1 MPAGAGSDDRE
12 RIYRYGGR
20 HSGSAGLPENRQ
32 VPRFRDAKLLNGL
45 ASGLA
50 NGLLFPAAMTRA
62 LIVDDEPS
70 MRFAVHEALEAH
82 GIAVISVDRAAE
94 AFAHLDDVD
103 VVVSDYMMPDLDGMQ
118 LLERIAATHPSLP
131 VVLVTAHGSERL
143 AVRALQRGAYDYLS
157 KPFDNDELCHVV
169 DRAAET
175 YRLRQSERERALEAS
190 SGVRIIGRSPALVRL
205 LDTAARVAAKD
216 VTVLVRGETG
226 TGKELAASALH
237 ALSGRTGP
245 FVPVNC
251 GAMPASLAASE
262 LFGYRKGAF
271 SGAVDDRPG
280 LVRTADKGTLFL
292 DEVGD
297 LPPDVQASL
306 LRVLQEGEVL
316 PLGAAKAVAADVRVV
331 AATHR
336 DLEAMVAS
344 GEFRQD
350 LFSRLSGFTLRL
362 PPLRARREDLG
373 LMLAAIGK
381 RKLGREVAL
390 RSSSARRLFA
400 APFTRNVRELEQ
412 AMVVAS
418 TLSADEPLDLTL
430 AGGTDAATEQAGDAD
445 LKARLEAALKA
456 HDGNISKVAKEMGK
470 ARMQIHRW
478 MKRFGLEPSAKEKD

>member
-1 MPAGAGSDDRE
+1 MRYERRVAKETQTGTYDSTATSAETLQPFVFVVLQANKLGARAVRINLRGVERLSIGRGDKRGVQLNDNRVKLSLDDE
-12 RIYRYGGR
+12 RI
-20 HSGSAGLPENRQ
+20 SGDHCELISHAQGVELS
-32 VPRFRDAKLLNGL
+32 DLGSKNGSRVDGQNVTSIWL
-45 ASGLA
+45 DDG
-50 NGLLFPAAMTRA
+50 A
-62 LIVDDEPS
+62 LIELGRTFLIFKKLKAPNDIGRVLEVEP
-70 MRFAVHEALEAH
+70 F
-82 GIAVISVDRAAE
+82 AAE
-94 AFAHLDDVD
+94 AGLATLNPGLERHLDDFR
-103 VVVSDYMMPDLDGMQ
+103 S
-118 LLERIAATHPSLP
+118 IA
-131 VVLVTAHGSERL
+131 GSKI
-143 AVRALQRGAYDYLS
+143 A
-157 KPFDNDELCHVV
+157 
-169 DRAAET
+169 
-175 YRLRQSERERALEAS
+175 
-190 SGVRIIGRSPALVRL
+190 
-205 LDTAARVAAKD
+205 
-216 VTVLVRGETG
+216 VLVRGETG